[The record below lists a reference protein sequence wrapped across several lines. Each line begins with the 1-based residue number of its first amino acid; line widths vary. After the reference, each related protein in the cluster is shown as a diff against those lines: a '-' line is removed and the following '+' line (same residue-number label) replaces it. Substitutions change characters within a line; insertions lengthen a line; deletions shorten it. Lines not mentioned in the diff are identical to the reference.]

1 MKPGSSESTNG
12 RASSVMRAEA
22 VVVSSESGIKSL
34 ICPVCE
40 PVDLRD
46 RREDLPGD
54 VSCEADRRCLE
65 VCFGGTGMEVR

>member
-12 RASSVMRAEA
+12 RANSVMRAEA
-22 VVVSSESGIKSL
+22 VVVSSESGTKSL
-34 ICPVCE
+34 VCPVCE

-54 VSCEADRRCLE
+54 VSCEVDRCCLE
-65 VCFGGTGMEVR
+65 EGFGGTGMDVC

>member
-46 RREDLPGD
+46 RRD

>member
-22 VVVSSESGIKSL
+22 VGVSRESGMKFL

-54 VSCEADRRCLE
+54 VSCEADRCCLE
-65 VCFGGTGMEVR
+65 LRFGGTGMEVR